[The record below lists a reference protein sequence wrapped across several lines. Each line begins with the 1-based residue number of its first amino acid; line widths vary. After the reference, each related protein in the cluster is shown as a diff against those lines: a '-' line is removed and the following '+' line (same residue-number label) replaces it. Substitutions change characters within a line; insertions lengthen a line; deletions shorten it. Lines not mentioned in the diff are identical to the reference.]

1 MSYTINLEEL
11 RNPEKVYRT
20 CSASSDPIFISA
32 NGQAEM
38 VLLSLS
44 SYKQM
49 FAKLQVYQKL
59 NEGEADIGV
68 GRETSAFE
76 MLNRVG
82 ARSNV

>member
-1 MSYTINLEEL
+1 VSYTINLEEL

-20 CSASSDPIFISA
+20 CSASADPIFISA

-59 NEGEADIGV
+59 NDGETDISA
-68 GRETSAFE
+68 GRETNAFE
-76 MLNRVG
+76 MLNRIG
-82 ARSNV
+82 ACSNV

>member
-38 VLLSLS
+38 VLINLS
-44 SYKQM
+44 SYKKM

-59 NEGEADIGV
+59 EEGEADISA
-68 GRETSAFE
+68 GRESNAFE
-76 MLNRVG
+76 MLNHIGV
-82 ARSNV
+82 RSNV